1 MKNKY
6 PHIFEPITVRR
17 MTVKNRIVMTPM
29 GTNYGEQNGEM
40 SFLHINYYEQ
50 REMAAQ
56 VSSSLRMQALTL
68 RRVQTELHSFVLI
81 WTITSQDFSSSAR
94 VFTSMVHVSQYS

>member
-50 REMAAQ
+50 RAKGGTGLIIVENASVDSPQ
-56 VSSSLRMQALTL
+56 
-68 RRVQTELHSFVLI
+68 VQTELHSFVLI
-81 WTITSQDFSSSAR
+81 WTTTSQDFSSSAR

>member
-29 GTNYGEQNGEM
+29 GTNYGAE
-40 SFLHINYYEQ
+40 
-50 REMAAQ
+50 
-56 VSSSLRMQALTL
+56 
-68 RRVQTELHSFVLI
+68 RRNELSPHQLL
-81 WTITSQDFSSSAR
+81 
-94 VFTSMVHVSQYS
+94 

>member
-40 SFLHINYYEQ
+40 SFLTSTTMSREQ
-50 REMAAQ
+50 RAAL
-56 VSSSLRMQALTL
+56 VSSSLRMQASTL
-68 RRVQTELHSFVLI
+68 RRVQT
-81 WTITSQDFSSSAR
+81 
-94 VFTSMVHVSQYS
+94 

>member
-6 PHIFEPITVRR
+6 PHIFEPMTIRR

-40 SFLHINYYEQ
+40 SFLHINQPEPF
-50 REMAAQ
+50 
-56 VSSSLRMQALTL
+56 
-68 RRVQTELHSFVLI
+68 HP
-81 WTITSQDFSSSAR
+81 
-94 VFTSMVHVSQYS
+94 

>member
-29 GTNYGEQNGEM
+29 ELTT
-40 SFLHINYYEQ
+40 
-50 REMAAQ
+50 
-56 VSSSLRMQALTL
+56 VSR
-68 RRVQTELHSFVLI
+68 TEK
-81 WTITSQDFSSSAR
+81 
-94 VFTSMVHVSQYS
+94 